1 MHNENSTNES
11 FLLAGRYLAH
21 LIDCGLHD
29 AAALPLPEGATWE
42 GVHALAVRN
51 SVEGMAYFGAKTCDG
66 VPADLLKRWDTEAQM
81 TMFRRL
87 RFDAERE
94 AVFAALAEAGLSYL
108 PMKGTVVADC
118 YPRPEM
124 RSMADNDFLYGF
136 TEPAGAGGFRICGA
150 TDAEREATVE
160 RGVRT
165 IERVMRGLGYTATSV
180 RAGNHEA
187 FEKEPIF
194 NFEPHRRLMSPS
206 NPMAPYY
213 ENPWSRA
220 IQDEQDPHLF
230 RFSDEDEYVF
240 LMAHAFKHFDAAGCG
255 VRFVVD
261 TRAFLDAK
269 GAGMD
274 WDYVFGELV
283 KVGLFDFEARVRAL
297 ADAAFGGSCDLRAL
311 PEEAQALLGFVL
323 GSGTYGN
330 SAQAVRR
337 RLEKQMAAHEGD
349 VRAAKRGYVWDR
361 LTDTEALDYLFP
373 RASKVAPLR
382 PVLQLAR
389 YARGFA
395 RNPRKIAGELSQ
407 LRRAK

>member
-1 MHNENSTNES
+1 MRNDNPTNEN
-11 FLLAGRYLAH
+11 LLSVGRYLAH

-29 AAALPLPEGATWE
+29 AAAIPIPEGVTWE
-42 GVHALAVRN
+42 GVHALAARN
-51 SVEGMAYFGAKTCDG
+51 SVEGMAYFGAKTYDD
-66 VPADLLKRWDTEAQM
+66 VPSDLLKRWESEAQM

-94 AVFAALAEAGLSYL
+94 VVFAALAEEGLSYL
-108 PMKGTVVADC
+108 PMKGTVVANY

-136 TEPAGAGGFRICGA
+136 VEPADAGGFCVCGA
-150 TDAEREATVE
+150 TETEREATVE

-165 IERVMRGLGYTATSV
+165 IERVMRGLGYTATSL
-180 RAGNHEA
+180 RSGNHEA

-206 NPMAPYY
+206 SPMAPYY

-220 IQDEQDPHLF
+220 VRDDRDPHLF
-230 RFSDEDEYVF
+230 RFSDEDEYIF

-255 VRFVVD
+255 VRFVAD
-261 TRAFLDAK
+261 TRVFLDAK
-269 GAGMD
+269 GMNMN

-283 KVGLFDFEARVRAL
+283 KVGLFDFEAQVRAL
-297 ADAAFGGSCDLRAL
+297 ADTAFGGSCDLRAL
-311 PEEAQALLGFVL
+311 PEDDQALLAFVL

-330 SAQAVRR
+330 NVQAVRR

-349 VRAAKRGYVWDR
+349 VHAAKRGYVWER
-361 LTDTEALDYLFP
+361 LTNTEALDYLFP
-373 RASKVAPLR
+373 RASKIVPLR
-382 PVLQLAR
+382 PALQVAR
-389 YARGFA
+389 YVRGFA
-395 RNPRKIAGELSQ
+395 RNPRKILGEFNQ